1 MVFRTPQIYETEAY
15 EMVIGAY
22 QPPLQSFLIRS
33 GTAGPNK
40 KEKKVNNILSASEFR
55 DFWISWEGG
64 KLAIGTGRQV
74 GEQEQV
80 SWTDPEPKEV
90 TAISL
95 DTNVNG
101 VLQWQFL
108 RDSGVRSASVYVCV
122 VNSLV
127 LIIVISLP
135 I

>member
-1 MVFRTPQIYETEAY
+1 
-15 EMVIGAY
+15 MVIGAY

-101 VLQWQFL
+101 VLEWQFL
-108 RDSGVRSASVYVCV
+108 RDSGARSVCV
-122 VNSLV
+122 VTLV
-127 LIIVISLP
+127 LIPFAIRIIEVGQMDWVFNT
-135 I
+135 